1 MSLSEQQPLKDDPS
15 PQLCVLVTIP
25 RSGSS
30 LLLRS
35 FAQNAAC
42 EVTSQLILK
51 GNQDLRSPFKPDLGV
66 SGGLQL
72 DKVCMEALE
81 RKCGTLITME
91 ELGHEGRNG
100 ECDFDTLSRTAPQAS
115 AKSAFLFR
123 DPLRVYDSWKSL
135 GWDHMS
141 SFLTAYR
148 NLARMWHESRESTSC
163 IYEELVRN
171 QQLVLERLCQHCNLD
186 FTDQML
192 VLNRPMENF
201 LFLSERERRICTT
214 ESPTGIFDTAK
225 SHDKIMP
232 GIKSHQLLT
241 KSEMEVIDG
250 QLAPLYLDACG
261 NSAHELSVALHAHS
275 WFGFDLD
282 DTLHEFRKASKAAA
296 AEVFTYISRHS
307 EIPTNELAD
316 SYSEI
321 LSQKTASAFTDGRT
335 SDDYR
340 KERFGALLEKHGLDA
355 DEDRLILLAALYKDA
370 LASALETKAGALT
383 LLPYLRSI
391 GKKIV
396 IVTEGPQDAQEWTI
410 KRLGLSEHLD
420 ELVTTNRFGKAKTEG
435 LFGRV
440 LDALGIE
447 GGDMVY
453 IGDNYARDIV
463 PARERG
469 ITTIHLSE
477 AENVVLSQQGTRVN
491 SLLKIEN
498 ILRMR
503 EREAKGCVAD

>member
-1 MSLSEQQPLKDDPS
+1 MSLSEQQSFENDLS
-15 PQLCVLVTIP
+15 LQLRVLVTVP

-42 EVTSQLILK
+42 EVTSQLVLK
-51 GNQDLRSPFKPDLGV
+51 RNQNVKSPFKPDLSV
-66 SGGLQL
+66 PGGLQL

-81 RKCGTLITME
+81 RKCGTLITVE

-100 ECDFDTLSRTAPQAS
+100 ECDFDILSRTVPHES
-115 AKSAFLFR
+115 AKPAFLFR
-123 DPLRVYDSWKSL
+123 DTLRVYDSWKSL

-141 SFLTAYR
+141 SFLTAYC
-148 NLARMWHESRESTSC
+148 NLARMWSESPESTIC
-163 IYEELVRN
+163 IYEELVRD
-171 QQLVLERLCQHCNLD
+171 QQLELRRLCEHWNVD

-192 VLNRPMENF
+192 MLNQPMDNF
-201 LFLSERERRICTT
+201 LFSSERERRIYTT
-214 ESPTGIFDTAK
+214 ENPAGIFDTVK

-241 KSEMEVIDG
+241 KSEIEVIDG

-261 NSAHELSVALHAHS
+261 DFARELSVALHEHS

-282 DTLHEFRKASKAAA
+282 DTLHEFRKASRAAA

-316 SYSEI
+316 SYAEI

-370 LASALETKAGALT
+370 LANALETKAGALT

-410 KRLGLSEHLD
+410 ERLGLSEHMD
-420 ELVTTNRFGKAKTEG
+420 ELVTTNKVGKAKTDG

-447 GGDMVY
+447 GKDMVY

-463 PARERG
+463 PAREQG
-469 ITTIHLSE
+469 ITAIYLSE
-477 AENVVLSQQGTRVN
+477 AENVVLSQRGTRVN

-503 EREAKGCVAD
+503 EREAKGIVAD